1 MQRSEAG
8 LIESGVF
15 RLRSRIMILVVVRLL
30 SRGVM
35 VSQTW
40 YLQRHDKGSGLLAC
54 LMDVSPVFFGWL
66 FRKDKADCMIFD
78 R

>member
-1 MQRSEAG
+1 MQRSEARS
-8 LIESGVF
+8 IESGVF
-15 RLRSRIMILVVVRLL
+15 RLRSRVMILVALMLL

-54 LMDVSPVFFGWL
+54 LMDVFFGWL
-66 FRKDKADCMIFD
+66 FRKKKADCMRFE